1 MAVTLEGIRLLLDQ
15 QKEQLVIEINTK
27 FDELKADIEMVRLA
41 AERAESLA
49 KANQN
54 EIDEMKSEIA
64 KLNDA
69 NTHLNALLDDQIN
82 RNMRT
87 TLIFKGIKE
96 EKDEGWEQTEDRL
109 VDVLSRHLNLNKDNL
124 KGMIE
129 RAHRGK
135 HSPSSTSSSPRH
147 IYAKFSS
154 WKHSELI
161 KDKFFQLQRNHP
173 KIGIRVEQMYSQSV
187 TSRRNEALQV
197 RRNLLDSKSIVA
209 GYVRY
214 PATLVVKKS
223 KNEKYSVFKSY

>member
-135 HSPSSTSSSPRH
+135 HSRAFFNIKTGGAIAPPSLEFAPPVS
-147 IYAKFSS
+147 KFLTP
-154 WKHSELI
+154 E
-161 KDKFFQLQRNHP
+161 N
-173 KIGIRVEQMYSQSV
+173 
-187 TSRRNEALQV
+187 
-197 RRNLLDSKSIVA
+197 
-209 GYVRY
+209 Y
-214 PATLVVKKS
+214 PL
-223 KNEKYSVFKSY
+223 F